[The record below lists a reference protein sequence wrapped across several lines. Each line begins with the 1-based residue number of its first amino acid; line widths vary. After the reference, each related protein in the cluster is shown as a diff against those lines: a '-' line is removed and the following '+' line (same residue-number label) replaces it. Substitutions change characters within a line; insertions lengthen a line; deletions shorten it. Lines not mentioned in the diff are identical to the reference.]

1 MMTLPVRAAVLDM
14 RQADCPLCWARPA
27 ERCQDWM
34 PPGDHLARWLAAA
47 EAGFIPEAVLN
58 ALVSCLRVISQR
70 VIVPEE
76 SPLGSL
82 A

>member
-1 MMTLPVRAAVLDM
+1 MDMIVRAAVPEM

-27 ERCQDWM
+27 ERCQDLF

-47 EAGFIPEAVLN
+47 EAGFIPWPVLN
-58 ALVSCLRVISQR
+58 TLVSCLRVISQR
-70 VIVPEE
+70 VLVPEE
-76 SPLGSL
+76 TPLGSI